1 MPYHKKR
8 KTDRP
13 KRKLIEENVM
23 RSAVEEVLGGKGVNT
38 VARDKGI
45 DRMTLKRYVRKMRQD
60 KSTVCKP
67 NYVTKQVFTI
77 PEENNLSEYILQ
89 ASRLHCGLSTKTT
102 RKLAYQYAVAIRPP
116 KKIPESWSKNLSAGK
131 DWLKDFMR
139 RRSEL
144 ALRTPEATSMARATA
159 FNKQTVLEFF
169 TNVRDVRSRY
179 PYSPQ
184 NIYNVDE
191 TGVTTVQR
199 PCQVLAAKG
208 AKQVGHRTGAERGTL
223 ITVCCCVNAIGNSVP
238 PFFIFPR
245 VRFSD
250 RMISGCPP
258 GSVGVASPS
267 GWMNAE
273 TFLQWMK
280 HFINH
285 TRCGVDNKVL
295 LILDNHE
302 SHVSYE
308 CLELAKRSGVMMVTL
323 PPHCSHK
330 LQPLDRTVFG
340 PFKRYYNSACDDWV
354 VENPRPMQITDVA
367 ALVGRAYPLA
377 FTPSNITSGFAVS
390 GIEPFNADIFQDDDF
405 IAASVTDRPEPAVT
419 ALPTIVATSESTG
432 NLSSSGVHNAAAAN
446 GSSSL
451 TSHSRPTENAT
462 PSTSNVTVNSSSVA
476 VHQSPGQATPS
487 TPTDIEPSH
496 SSPITLEKIRPFPKA
511 GARKSTGGRK
521 RQKTRILTDTPV
533 RDEMLAI
540 QEARKKKSAM
550 PCKKK
555 LCLPRNTAENSS
567 ISSTQSS
574 GRAIKK
580 PRKQK
585 ITDSRQTLRRP
596 KPVCERTVLPRKPLW
611 MTSDKQS
618 GRPKPTALHLH
629 ACITLSVCL

>member
-238 PFFIFPR
+238 PFFIF
-245 VRFSD
+245 
-250 RMISGCPP
+250 
-258 GSVGVASPS
+258 
-267 GWMNAE
+267 
-273 TFLQWMK
+273 
-280 HFINH
+280 
-285 TRCGVDNKVL
+285 
-295 LILDNHE
+295 
-302 SHVSYE
+302 
-308 CLELAKRSGVMMVTL
+308 LA
-323 PPHCSHK
+323 C
-330 LQPLDRTVFG
+330 
-340 PFKRYYNSACDDWV
+340 
-354 VENPRPMQITDVA
+354 
-367 ALVGRAYPLA
+367 A
-377 FTPSNITSGFAVS
+377 F
-390 GIEPFNADIFQDDDF
+390 
-405 IAASVTDRPEPAVT
+405 
-419 ALPTIVATSESTG
+419 PTG
-432 NLSSSGVHNAAAAN
+432 
-446 GSSSL
+446 
-451 TSHSRPTENAT
+451 
-462 PSTSNVTVNSSSVA
+462 
-476 VHQSPGQATPS
+476 
-487 TPTDIEPSH
+487 
-496 SSPITLEKIRPFPKA
+496 
-511 GARKSTGGRK
+511 
-521 RQKTRILTDTPV
+521 
-533 RDEMLAI
+533 
-540 QEARKKKSAM
+540 
-550 PCKKK
+550 
-555 LCLPRNTAENSS
+555 
-567 ISSTQSS
+567 
-574 GRAIKK
+574 
-580 PRKQK
+580 
-585 ITDSRQTLRRP
+585 
-596 KPVCERTVLPRKPLW
+596 
-611 MTSDKQS
+611 
-618 GRPKPTALHLH
+618 
-629 ACITLSVCL
+629 